1 MSASH
6 SVFHPLT
13 VASIEPVTDDSVAI
27 TFEVPDHLREDY
39 AFSHGQ
45 HLTVR
50 TELAGDDV
58 RRNYSICS
66 PAGSGVLRV
75 AVKRLPGG
83 AFSEHA
89 LDVLRPGDVLDVMTP
104 SGRFFT
110 ELDPAHRKHYVCVAA
125 GSGIT
130 PVLSIV
136 ASVLAAEPRSSVTL
150 LYGNRT
156 HSSVMFLEELEDL
169 KDSYPDRFQLL
180 HVLSREPQ
188 EVELFSGRLDADRM
202 GRILDGLLPPDTVD
216 EWFLCGPFEM
226 VSDLRKLL
234 VKEGVPKKQIH
245 AEVFHVESATAGA
258 PGAGGDA
265 RGRGRQGHHHPRRA
279 ALDVLAAD
287 RRARRA
293 RRGAA
298 GARRRAVRVQG
309 RRVRHLPGQGR
320 RGHRRDGH
328 QLGAGAG
335 RGGEGLR
342 PHLPVAPDLG
352 HGRPRLRRLRRRAAR
367 RRSRTQRLPARP
379 VEWRPCRQY
388 LDLLQR
394 ILDDGAVK
402 GDRTGTGTRSVFGHQ
417 MRFDLAEG
425 SRWSPPRRS
434 TPGRCSP
441 SCCGSCAATPT

>member
-1 MSASH
+1 
-6 SVFHPLT
+6 
-13 VASIEPVTDDSVAI
+13 
-27 TFEVPDHLREDY
+27 
-39 AFSHGQ
+39 
-45 HLTVR
+45 
-50 TELAGDDV
+50 
-58 RRNYSICS
+58 
-66 PAGSGVLRV
+66 
-75 AVKRLPGG
+75 VKRLPGG

-169 KDSYPDRFQLL
+169 KDTYPERFQLL

-245 AEVFHVESATAGA
+245 AEVFHVESG
-258 PGAGGDA
+258 P
-265 RGRGRQGHHHPRRA
+265 PVRRA
-279 ALDVLAAD
+279 PVETVEGEGAKVTITLD
-287 RRARRA
+287 
-293 RRGAA
+293 
-298 GARRRAVRVQG
+298 G
-309 RRVRHLPGQGR
+309 RR
-320 RGHRRDGH
+320 
-328 QLGAGAG
+328 
-335 RGGEGLR
+335 
-342 PHLPVAPDLG
+342 
-352 HGRPRLRRLRRRAAR
+352 
-367 RRSRTQRLPARP
+367 SSFTLPADGPAVLDAALRVRADAP
-379 VEWRPCRQY
+379 FACKGGVCGTCRAKVVEGTVEMDTNWALEPDEVEKGYVLTCQSHPTSDTVV
-388 LDLLQR
+388 LDY
-394 ILDDGAVK
+394 DA
-402 GDRTGTGTRSVFGHQ
+402 
-417 MRFDLAEG
+417 
-425 SRWSPPRRS
+425 
-434 TPGRCSP
+434 
-441 SCCGSCAATPT
+441 

>member
-27 TFEVPDHLREDY
+27 TFEVPEELREDY

-130 PVLSIV
+130 PILSIV

-156 HSSVMFLEELEDL
+156 HSSVMFLEEVEDL
-169 KDSYPDRFQLL
+169 KDTYPDRFQLL

-245 AEVFHVESATAGA
+245 AEVFHVESA
-258 PGAGGDA
+258 P
-265 RGRGRQGHHHPRRA
+265 PVRRA
-279 ALDVLAAD
+279 PVETAE
-287 RRARRA
+287 
-293 RRGAA
+293 
-298 GARRRAVRVQG
+298 
-309 RRVRHLPGQGR
+309 
-320 RGHRRDGH
+320 
-328 QLGAGAG
+328 
-335 RGGEGLR
+335 GEGAK
-342 PHLPVAPDLG
+342 V
-352 HGRPRLRRLRRRAAR
+352 
-367 RRSRTQRLPARP
+367 TIT
-379 VEWRPCRQY
+379 
-388 LDLLQR
+388 LD
-394 ILDDGAVK
+394 G
-402 GDRTGTGTRSVFGHQ
+402 
-417 MRFDLAEG
+417 
-425 SRWSPPRRS
+425 RRS
-434 TPGRCSP
+434 TFSLPTDGPAVLDAALRVRADAPFACKGGV
-441 SCCGSCAATPT
+441 CGTCRAKVVEGTVEMDTNWALEPDEVEKGYVLTCQSHPTSDTVVLDYDA

>member
-1 MSASH
+1 MTPSH
-6 SVFHPLT
+6 AVFHPLT
-13 VASIEPVTDDSVAI
+13 VAAIEPVTEDSVAI
-27 TFEVPDHLREDY
+27 TFAVPDDLRDDY

-66 PAGSGVLRV
+66 PASSGVLRV

-130 PVLSIV
+130 PILSIV
-136 ASVLAAEPRSSVTL
+136 ASTLEAEPLSSVTL
-150 LYGNRT
+150 VYANRT
-156 HSSVMFLEELEDL
+156 HKTVMFLEEVEDL
-169 KDSYPDRFQLL
+169 KDSHPDRFQLL

-234 VKEGVPKKQIH
+234 VSEGVPKRAIH
-245 AEVFHVESATAGA
+245 AEVFHVEPASSG
-258 PGAGGDA
+258 P
-265 RGRGRQGHHHPRRA
+265 PVRRTPVETT
-279 ALDVLAAD
+279 D
-287 RRARRA
+287 
-293 RRGAA
+293 AA
-298 GARRRAVRVQG
+298 GAHVTITLDG
-309 RRVRHLPGQGR
+309 RT
-320 RGHRRDGH
+320 
-328 QLGAGAG
+328 
-335 RGGEGLR
+335 
-342 PHLPVAPDLG
+342 
-352 HGRPRLRRLRRRAAR
+352 
-367 RRSRTQRLPARP
+367 STFRLPTDGPAVLDAALEVRADAP
-379 VEWRPCRQY
+379 FACKGGVCGTCRAKVLEGTVEMDTNWALEPEEVQRGYVLTCQSHPTSESVV
-388 LDLLQR
+388 LDY
-394 ILDDGAVK
+394 DA
-402 GDRTGTGTRSVFGHQ
+402 
-417 MRFDLAEG
+417 
-425 SRWSPPRRS
+425 
-434 TPGRCSP
+434 
-441 SCCGSCAATPT
+441 

>member
-27 TFEVPDHLREDY
+27 TFEVPEDLREDY

-110 ELDPAHRKHYVCVAA
+110 ELDPTHRKHYVCVAA

-169 KDSYPDRFQLL
+169 KDTYPERFQLL

-245 AEVFHVESATAGA
+245 AEVFHVESG
-258 PGAGGDA
+258 P
-265 RGRGRQGHHHPRRA
+265 PVRRA
-279 ALDVLAAD
+279 PVEAAE
-287 RRARRA
+287 
-293 RRGAA
+293 
-298 GARRRAVRVQG
+298 
-309 RRVRHLPGQGR
+309 
-320 RGHRRDGH
+320 
-328 QLGAGAG
+328 
-335 RGGEGLR
+335 GEGAK
-342 PHLPVAPDLG
+342 V
-352 HGRPRLRRLRRRAAR
+352 
-367 RRSRTQRLPARP
+367 TIT
-379 VEWRPCRQY
+379 
-388 LDLLQR
+388 LD
-394 ILDDGAVK
+394 G
-402 GDRTGTGTRSVFGHQ
+402 
-417 MRFDLAEG
+417 
-425 SRWSPPRRS
+425 RRS
-434 TPGRCSP
+434 TFSLPADGPAVLDAALRVRADAPFACKGGV
-441 SCCGSCAATPT
+441 CGTCRAKVVEGTVEMDTNWALEPDEVEKGYVLTCQSHPTSDTVVLDYDA